1 MSKSMPATEHKP
13 TIVVKLGGSMLD
25 QLTDSFYASFKELQ
39 EHYHCIIVHG
49 GGPAI
54 TRLLD
59 KLKIEGEFYN
69 GLRRTTEQTLEVVE
83 MVLGGTVSSQIT
95 GALTKQ
101 GIPAIGVKGSE
112 ASLLQATYMDR
123 ENLDFVGKVER
134 VDPTI
139 LQQLL
144 AYGYVP
150 VVAPFGKTADQQT
163 VNINGDVAA
172 GAIAQAV
179 GAEKLLFV
187 TDVPGILVEDHVL
200 GHTTPDDIGVMI
212 EEGTIYG
219 GMIPKVQSAV
229 DALSD
234 HLQEVLI
241 VSGERPLIEGST
253 LTGTSIK
260 AKRKEKV
267 E

>member
-1 MSKSMPATEHKP
+1 MPATEHKP

-25 QLTDSFYASFKELQ
+25 QLTASFYASFKELQ

-54 TRLLD
+54 TSLLD

-69 GLRRTTEQTLEVVE
+69 GLRKTTKQTLEVVE
-83 MVLGGTVSSQIT
+83 MVLGGTVSGQIT
-95 GALTKQ
+95 GELTRQ
-101 GIPAIGVKGSE
+101 GIPAVGVKGSE
-112 ASLLQATYMDR
+112 AYLLQATYMDK
-123 ENLDFVGKVER
+123 ENLDFVGKVDH
-134 VDPTI
+134 VDPSV

-144 AYGYVP
+144 SNGYVP
-150 VVAPFGKTADQQT
+150 VVAPFGKTADHQT
-163 VNINGDVAA
+163 VNINADVAA

-179 GAEKLLFV
+179 GAEKLLYV
-187 TDVPGILVEDHVL
+187 TDVPGILVEGQVL
-200 GHTTPDDIGVMI
+200 EQTTPDEIVSMI

-229 DALSD
+229 EALSD

-241 VSGERPLIEGST
+241 VSGERPLMEGDT